1 MRRFFIA
8 FIMIFICVV
17 VMLYS
22 NETAG
27 PSAYPMRDYYL
38 LNAFSQSGAT
48 NAVTSIYL
56 FYRLYDT
63 LFETLMLLF
72 SIIGVIYMSVHDEE
86 EADDDF

>member
-1 MRRFFIA
+1 MRRIFIA
-8 FIMIFICVV
+8 FIMIFICSV

-22 NETAG
+22 NDASA
-27 PSAYPMRDYYL
+27 PSEYPMRDYYL
-38 LNAFSQSGAT
+38 IHAFAQSGAS